1 MMLSFFRYEMPVCGA
16 FFRLRRLRCKVRTPM
31 GLQIGVSQR
40 LEARRPVLLAICRD
54 KRLYHPPVDQVSS
67 RIMGLDVGDR
77 RIGVAVSDPLG
88 LTAQPVLT
96 LVRTNRK
103 QDLKSLQRIL
113 RKYSCVE
120 IVVGNPLYMSGDL
133 SPQAAKAQAF
143 AQTLRDETRLPVH
156 LWDERLTTTEAHRHL
171 HAAGRPGSEHRSV
184 VDQVAAVLILESF
197 LEARRSA
204 SRSDEPVS

>member
-1 MMLSFFRYEMPVCGA
+1 MDEIAAATVH
-16 FFRLRRLRCKVRTPM
+16 RL
-31 GLQIGVSQR
+31 
-40 LEARRPVLLAICRD
+40 
-54 KRLYHPPVDQVSS
+54 
-67 RIMGLDVGDR
+67 MGLDVGDR

-103 QDLKSLQRIL
+103 QDLKSLTRLI
-113 RKYSCVE
+113 RKYNCHA

-143 AQTLRDETRLPVH
+143 AEILRVESGLPVH

-171 HAAGRPGSEHRSV
+171 HAAGRPGADHRAV
-184 VDQVAAVLILESF
+184 VDQVAAVLILQSF
-197 LEARRSA
+197 LDATRA
-204 SRSDEPVS
+204 GG